1 MRGRGVWIVGWV
13 VLALAGCSIAPDR
26 VALEREV
33 LDADRALERAV
44 AEHDVDHVFVAL
56 SASRYGE
63 LSRVYKKASEVLV
76 EVQLVP
82 DIPLIMLT
90 GNSTIEI
97 YQKALGLGVYEFV
110 SKPVKAKELD
120 RIVKAA
126 LDGN

>member
-1 MRGRGVWIVGWV
+1 MKTILLVDDEIECLRCLG
-13 VLALAGCSIAPDR
+13 
-26 VALEREV
+26 EV
-33 LDADRALERAV
+33 LNRLEYKVIAKMDGQ
-44 AEHDVDHVFVAL
+44 AAL
-56 SASRYGE
+56 SVVNDGISVDLVIADYLLPDMDGLE
-63 LSRVYKKASEVLV
+63 LLIALK
-76 EVQLVP
+76 QLVP